1 MAFLSRIFLWERRT
15 REIRPSDPAA
25 GKENTKE
32 NNLINPVIDC
42 INTALWGFP
51 MEEKHKTFHRKKT
64 FWVFF
69 ICFAV
74 FLGLSGRL
82 VWLMVCSSAYYSD
95 AADELHQR
103 ERSIKAKRG
112 RILDAA
118 GNVLADNRTVC
129 TVSVIHNQIT
139 DPDAVVRVLSEE
151 LSMDEEEVRRKVEKY
166 SSMER
171 IKSNVDKETG
181 DAIRAHRLDG
191 VKVDEDYKRYYPYGS
206 LASRVLG
213 FTGADNQGIVGLE
226 VKYEEYLQGEPG
238 TILTVTDA
246 RGIEVEEQG
255 ESRLEPV
262 NGDDLY
268 ISLDLNIQQYA
279 AQLAEQ
285 VMAAKE
291 AESVSILVMKP
302 DNGEILAMVNVPE
315 FDLNDPF
322 ALPEGTDT
330 QGLSEKEKQDLL
342 NQMWRNPCVSDT
354 YEPGSVFKTVT
365 ASAAL
370 EAGAV
375 TMEDTF
381 HCPGY
386 VMVEDR
392 RIRCHKV
399 TGHGTQT
406 FVEATM
412 NSCNP
417 AFVTVGLRLGAENFY
432 RYFGQFDLL
441 EKTGVDLPGEAGTI
455 MHKEEDIGAVE
466 LATISF
472 GQSFQVTPIRL
483 AATVSSLIN
492 GGKTVVPHFG
502 VKTADAA
509 GNVTQQFAYP
519 AGSGVV
525 SEDTSEKLRY
535 MLEQVVENGG
545 GHNGYVEGYR
555 VGGKTATSQTLP
567 RGTGRY
573 IASFLGFAPADDPKV
588 LAMAIITN
596 PQGTYYGGQVAAPVV
611 RQLFENILPYLED
624 LDYNIQHAAEP

>member
-1 MAFLSRIFLWERRT
+1 
-15 REIRPSDPAA
+15 
-25 GKENTKE
+25 
-32 NNLINPVIDC
+32 
-42 INTALWGFP
+42 

-64 FWVFF
+64 FAAFL
-69 ICFAV
+69 ICLIA
-74 FLGLSGRL
+74 FLGLVGRL
-82 VWLMVCSSAYYSD
+82 VYLMVYSSAYYSE

-139 DPDAVVRVLSEE
+139 DPDAVVEALARELELEE
-151 LSMDEEEVRRKVEKY
+151 DYVRARVEKY
-166 SSMER
+166 SSIER

-181 DAIRAHRLDG
+181 DAIRAYRLDG
-191 VKVDEDYKRYYPYGS
+191 VKVDEDYKRYYPFDS

-226 VKYEEYLQGEPG
+226 VKYEEYLEGEPG

-246 RGIEVEEQG
+246 RGIEVDEQG

-262 NGDDLY
+262 DGDDLY
-268 ISLDLNIQQYA
+268 ISMDINIQQYA

-322 ALPEGTDT
+322 TLPEGTET
-330 QGLSEKEKQDLL
+330 SGLSEKEKQELL
-342 NQMWRNPCVSDT
+342 NQMWRNPCISDT
-354 YEPGSVFKTVT
+354 YEPGSVFKTIT
-365 ASAAL
+365 AAAAL
-370 EAGAV
+370 EEGVV

-381 HCPGY
+381 SCPGY

-392 RIRCHKV
+392 RIRCHKT
-399 TGHGTQT
+399 TGHGAQT
-406 FVEATM
+406 FVQATM

-417 AFVTVGLRLGAENFY
+417 VFVTVGLRLGAENYY
-432 RYFGQFDLL
+432 RYFEQFNLL

-455 MHKEEDIGAVE
+455 MHSVENIGAVE

-483 AATVSSLIN
+483 AATISSLIN
-492 GGKTVVPHFG
+492 GGNAVTPHFG
-502 VKTADAA
+502 VKTVDAR
-509 GNVTQQFAYP
+509 GNVTNRFEYP
-519 AGSGVV
+519 AGEQVV
-525 SEDTSEKLRY
+525 SEDTVEKLRY

-573 IASFLGFAPADDPKV
+573 IASFMGFAPADDPKI

-611 RQLFENILPYLED
+611 RQLFENILPYLEN
-624 LDYNIQHAAEP
+624 LDYNVQRTEQ

>member
-1 MAFLSRIFLWERRT
+1 M
-15 REIRPSDPAA
+15 
-25 GKENTKE
+25 
-32 NNLINPVIDC
+32 
-42 INTALWGFP
+42 
-51 MEEKHKTFHRKKT
+51 
-64 FWVFF
+64 
-69 ICFAV
+69 
-74 FLGLSGRL
+74 
-82 VWLMVCSSAYYSD
+82 
-95 AADELHQR
+95 
-103 ERSIKAKRG
+103 
-112 RILDAA
+112 
-118 GNVLADNRTVC
+118 
-129 TVSVIHNQIT
+129 
-139 DPDAVVRVLSEE
+139 
-151 LSMDEEEVRRKVEKY
+151 
-166 SSMER
+166 
-171 IKSNVDKETG
+171 
-181 DAIRAHRLDG
+181 
-191 VKVDEDYKRYYPYGS
+191 KVDEDYKRYYPFDS

-226 VKYEEYLQGEPG
+226 VKYEEYLEGEPG

-246 RGIEVEEQG
+246 RGIEVDEEG

-262 NGDDLY
+262 DGDDLY
-268 ISLDLNIQQYA
+268 ISMDLNIQQYA
-279 AQLAEQ
+279 EQLAEQ

-315 FDLNDPF
+315 FNLNDPF
-322 ALPEGTDT
+322 TLPEGTDT
-330 QGLSEKEKQDLL
+330 AGLSEEEKQDLL
-342 NQMWRNPCVSDT
+342 NQMWRNPCISDT
-354 YEPGSVFKTVT
+354 YEPGSVFKTIT
-365 ASAAL
+365 AAAAL
-370 EAGAV
+370 EEGVV

-381 HCPGY
+381 NCPGY

-392 RIRCHKV
+392 RIRCHKI
-399 TGHGTQT
+399 TGHGMQT

-417 AFVTVGLRLGAENFY
+417 VFVTVGLRLGAENYY
-432 RYFGQFDLL
+432 RYFEQFNLL

-455 MHKEEDIGAVE
+455 MHKLEDIGAVE

-483 AATVSSLIN
+483 AATISSLIN
-492 GGKTVVPHFG
+492 GGNAVTPHFG
-502 VKTADAA
+502 VKTVDAQ
-509 GNVTQQFAYP
+509 GNVTNRFEYP
-519 AGSGVV
+519 VREGMV
-525 SEDTSEKLRY
+525 SEDTVEKLRY

-573 IASFLGFAPADDPKV
+573 IASFMGFAPADDPKV

-624 LDYNIQHAAEP
+624 MDYNVQRAEQ

>member
-1 MAFLSRIFLWERRT
+1 
-15 REIRPSDPAA
+15 
-25 GKENTKE
+25 
-32 NNLINPVIDC
+32 
-42 INTALWGFP
+42 

-64 FWVFF
+64 FAAFL
-69 ICFAV
+69 ICLIA
-74 FLGLSGRL
+74 FLGLVGRL
-82 VWLMVCSSAYYSD
+82 VYLMVYSSAYYSE

-139 DPDAVVRVLSEE
+139 DPDAVVEALARELELEE
-151 LSMDEEEVRRKVEKY
+151 DYVRARVEKY
-166 SSMER
+166 SSIER

-181 DAIRAHRLDG
+181 DAIRAYRLDG
-191 VKVDEDYKRYYPYGS
+191 VKVDEDYKRYYPFDS

-226 VKYEEYLQGEPG
+226 VKYEEYLEGEPG
-238 TILTVTDA
+238 TILTLTDA
-246 RGIEVEEQG
+246 RGIEVDEQG

-262 NGDDLY
+262 DGDDLY
-268 ISLDLNIQQYA
+268 ISMDINIQQYA

-322 ALPEGTDT
+322 TLPEGTET
-330 QGLSEKEKQDLL
+330 SGLSEKEKQELL
-342 NQMWRNPCVSDT
+342 NQMWRNPCISDT
-354 YEPGSVFKTVT
+354 YEPGSVFKTIT
-365 ASAAL
+365 AAAAL
-370 EAGAV
+370 EEGVV

-381 HCPGY
+381 NCPGY

-392 RIRCHKV
+392 RIRCHKT
-399 TGHGTQT
+399 TGHGAQT
-406 FVEATM
+406 FVQATM

-417 AFVTVGLRLGAENFY
+417 VFVTVGLRLGAENYY
-432 RYFGQFDLL
+432 RYFEQFNLL

-455 MHKEEDIGAVE
+455 MHSVENIGAVE

-483 AATVSSLIN
+483 AATISSLIN
-492 GGKTVVPHFG
+492 GGNAVTPHFG
-502 VKTADAA
+502 VKTVDAR
-509 GNVTQQFAYP
+509 GNVTNRFEYP
-519 AGSGVV
+519 AGEQVV
-525 SEDTSEKLRY
+525 SEDTVEKLRY

-573 IASFLGFAPADDPKV
+573 IASFMGFAPADDPKI

-611 RQLFENILPYLED
+611 RQLFENILPYLEN
-624 LDYNIQHAAEP
+624 LDYNVQRTEQ